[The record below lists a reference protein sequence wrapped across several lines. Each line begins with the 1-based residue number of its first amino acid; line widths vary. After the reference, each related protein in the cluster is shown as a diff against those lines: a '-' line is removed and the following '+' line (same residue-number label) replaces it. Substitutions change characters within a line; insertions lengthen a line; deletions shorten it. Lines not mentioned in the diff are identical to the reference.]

1 MIRGYTYVYYTYL
14 YLFEKDMEAR
24 AQQSSLGSLTLAA
37 IGVVYGLE
45 LPEHVIC
52 TFEQAL
58 KSFFRDNPKLRLF
71 GEKI

>member
-37 IGVVYGLE
+37 IGVVYGDIGTSVLYAVKE
-45 LPEHVIC
+45 V
-52 TFEQAL
+52 
-58 KSFFRDNPKLRLF
+58 F
-71 GEKI
+71 G